1 MPRLSVV
8 HFCVKCN
15 WFANLNRWDV
25 HLPLCRWPLRHV
37 GDVAEIS
44 LISKW
49 IHSFPFGYRFMAND
63 WTFFW
68 SKNYQCLGSIQS
80 VTKQNKK
87 KLLLSFFFFWSF
99 RFEKVSVPWKK
110 RKKKNEGRRPRFC
123 FCSILIQQNR
133 SEVEGK
139 LERGFERQQ
148 IDSSVIEI
156 ESTCNW

>member
-87 KLLLSFFFFWSF
+87 KLLLSFFFFWFF

-110 RKKKNEGRRPRFC
+110 RKKKRREKTSFLFLLNFNSAESIRSRREIGTWIWKAANRFVRYW
-123 FCSILIQQNR
+123 NR
-133 SEVEGK
+133 V
-139 LERGFERQQ
+139 
-148 IDSSVIEI
+148 DV
-156 ESTCNW
+156 